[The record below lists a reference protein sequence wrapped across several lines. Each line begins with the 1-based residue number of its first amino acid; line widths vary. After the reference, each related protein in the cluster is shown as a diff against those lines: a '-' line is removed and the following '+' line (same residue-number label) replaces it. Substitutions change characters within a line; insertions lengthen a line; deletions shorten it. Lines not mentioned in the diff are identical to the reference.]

1 MAQAL
6 SLSLDKPLECGVGF
20 IFGNT
25 ELNLEL
31 WTVVVEITGL
41 DIVSGLP

>member
-20 IFGNT
+20 FFMNT
-25 ELNLEL
+25 ELSLEL

-41 DIVSGLP
+41 DIAYGLP

>member
-1 MAQAL
+1 MAQPL

-31 WTVVVEITGL
+31 WTAADEITGL